1 MTAIGDLKVRLV
13 LEAPIETDDGAGGVT
28 RSYATVTT
36 LWASV
41 TPATQGWT
49 AGHADVVADALGAT
63 VTHLIVIRAG
73 PDVTTRHRFRNGD
86 LVYVVVSFRDQ
97 DDGRFLAINAEE
109 RRD

>member
-1 MTAIGDLKVRLV
+1 MTEIGDLRYRLV
-13 LEAPIETDDGAGGVT
+13 LEAPVETDDGAGGVT
-28 RSYATVTT
+28 RSYATATT

-41 TPATQGWT
+41 TPVTQAWS
-49 AGHADVVADALGAT
+49 AGHSDVVADALGAT

-86 LVYVVVSFRDQ
+86 LVYIVVSLRDQ